1 MFDFPAPNRH
11 TTMPAA
17 RAEHSQ
23 PEPAPPAGSPSPQL
37 PDAQAFR
44 RTLEACGISL
54 HEPQQERLLQYCHLL
69 WEWNQRLNLTRH
81 TTYEKFVSR
90 DVVDSL
96 AFARHLDQGEQV
108 LDVGTGGGVPGVIL
122 AIVRPDLRLTLVDS
136 TAKKVRAVQ
145 DICRRLG
152 LQLPVRHQKAQRL
165 LEQGEAF
172 DTLVIRAVARLDVL
186 LEWFN
191 PYWGAFQRM
200 LVLKG
205 PRWLEER
212 KKARERR
219 LILHLE
225 LRRLETYPT
234 PGTGAENV
242 LLQLRP
248 KQPK

>member
-1 MFDFPAPNRH
+1 
-11 TTMPAA
+11 MPESPSDAAA
-17 RAEHSQ
+17 RS
-23 PEPAPPAGSPSPQL
+23 PEPAAPQSPDPE
-37 PDAQAFR
+37 AFAR
-44 RTLEACGISL
+44 ALAACGVDL
-54 HEPQQERLLQYCHLL
+54 PPPQQQRLLEYCHLL
-69 WEWNQRLNLTRH
+69 WQWNRRLNLTRH
-81 TTYEKFVSR
+81 TTYETFAAR

-96 AFARHLDQGEQV
+96 AFARHLDPGESV
-108 LDVGTGGGVPGVIL
+108 LDVGSGGGVPGVVL
-122 AIVRPDLRLTLVDS
+122 AIVRPDLKLTLVDS
-136 TAKKVRAVQ
+136 AGKKVRAVQ

-152 LQLPVRHQKAQRL
+152 LPLPVRHEKAQRL

-172 DTLVIRAVARLDVL
+172 DTLVVRAVARLDVL

-219 LILHLE
+219 LILHLQ
-225 LRRLETYPT
+225 LRRLETYRT
-234 PGTGAENV
+234 PGTGAESV

-248 KQPK
+248 KEPR